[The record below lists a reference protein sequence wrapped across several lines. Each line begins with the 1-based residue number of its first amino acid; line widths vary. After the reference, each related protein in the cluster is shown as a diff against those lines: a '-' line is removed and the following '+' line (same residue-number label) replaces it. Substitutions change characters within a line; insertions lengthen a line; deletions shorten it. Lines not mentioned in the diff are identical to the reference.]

1 MTEDEIR
8 DLPSNRGRWGT
19 DDELGTL
26 NLITDQV
33 RGRAVAE
40 ARTGR
45 TVSLARQVRAT
56 PLLAGGVPAI
66 PGSPAVYQAMMFT
79 GSPSIAM
86 AEVLVM
92 TPHRPELTHID
103 ALTHVV
109 YDGQVYPGVPLS
121 ERANP
126 AGASRGS
133 TAIFADGIVTRGVL
147 LDLALGGQLAVD
159 HPVTGADLDAAA
171 ERVGVKVQPGDAIVV
186 RGGWNLADLPDDKVP
201 GMTVD
206 AIRWMHRHDVSL
218 YLGDICDARPHHIPA
233 LGSALHRVGIGYMGM
248 PLVDSADPTE
258 LVAVCR
264 ETGRGSFMLVVAP
277 QRLDGATGLAVNR
290 WRSSDAPFPAPLT
303 DATRIPSRHEA
314 TV

>member
-1 MTEDEIR
+1 MTEGEIR
-8 DLPSNRGRWGT
+8 DLPSNRGRWGA

-26 NLITDQV
+26 NLITGEV
-33 RGRAVAE
+33 RARAVAE

-56 PLLAGGVPAI
+56 PLLAGGVPAL

-79 GSPSIAM
+79 GSPSAAM

-109 YDGQVYPGVPLS
+109 YEGQVYPGVPLS

-133 TAIFADGIVTRGVL
+133 TAIFAGGIVTRGVL
-147 LDLALGGQLAVD
+147 LDLAPGGQLAVD

-171 ERVGVKVQPGDAIVV
+171 ERAAVQVQPGDAIVV
-186 RGGWNLADLPDDKVP
+186 RGGWNLADLPDNKVP
-201 GMTVD
+201 GMTID
-206 AIRWMHRHDVSL
+206 AIRWMHSHDVSV
-218 YLGDICDARPHHIPA
+218 YLGDICDARPPHIPA
-233 LGSALHRVGIGYMGM
+233 LGSALHRVGIGYLGM

-258 LVAVCR
+258 LAAVCR

-277 QRLDGATGLAVNR
+277 QRLDGATGLAVN
-290 WRSSDAPFPAPLT
+290 PL
-303 DATRIPSRHEA
+303 AIF
-314 TV
+314 